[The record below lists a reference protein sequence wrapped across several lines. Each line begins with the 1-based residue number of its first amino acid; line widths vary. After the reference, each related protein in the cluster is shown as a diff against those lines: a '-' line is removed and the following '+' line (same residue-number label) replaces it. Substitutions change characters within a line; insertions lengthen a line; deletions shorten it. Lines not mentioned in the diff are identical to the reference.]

1 MKFSESLYESVEGI
15 WNSYY
20 KHPFVK
26 GIGDGSLEIDK
37 FKFYMIQDYLYLL
50 DYAKVYALGIV
61 KADTEEIMQ
70 GFSSM
75 VNSILNGEMS
85 IHRSYMKRLGI
96 TSEEIKKSKA
106 SLDNIS
112 YTHYMLAVSQMG
124 TLGDLSVSLLSC
136 MWSYLEIGKNLSKI
150 PGATEHEFYG
160 EWVSGYISKEYQ
172 ECTQWLIDL
181 VDELAEN
188 RSEKE
193 LEKLKEIF
201 INTSK
206 YEYMFWEMSY
216 NKGM

>member
-1 MKFSESLYESVEGI
+1 MKFSQKLYKSVEKI

-20 KHPFVK
+20 THPFVK
-26 GIGDGSLEIDK
+26 GIGEGNLDVEK

-61 KADTEEIMQ
+61 KADDEETMQ

-75 VNSILNGEMS
+75 VNDILNGEMS

-96 TSEEIKKSKA
+96 TNEDIEKTKPNLS
-106 SLDNIS
+106 NIS
-112 YTHYMLAVSQMG
+112 YTHYMLAVAHNGSLAEL
-124 TLGDLSVSLLSC
+124 TVSLLAC
-136 MWSYLEIGKNLSKI
+136 MWSYQEIGTNLNKVPNSI
-150 PGATEHEFYG
+150 EHEFYG
-160 EWVSGYISKEYQ
+160 EWIKGYISDEYKKS
-172 ECTQWLIDL
+172 TKWVIDLIDRL
-181 VDELAEN
+181 SQDM
-188 RSEKE
+188 SKME

-206 YEYMFWEMSY
+206 YEYMFWDMAF